1 MKLNRLSDMLL
12 FPGRIFSG
20 LTAGKRTL
28 VAGIVFVG
36 ACDILFPYVIEEFNT
51 HFAADSSRVFINAAI
66 LLLLIPLTGLLDTV
80 IFGVPAFDLFK
91 VFKKERKHLYE
102 GMLIKVM
109 KIYIMAHIP
118 VIPAEIILYYLFR
131 DTDLTGTS
139 TFVLLGIAI
148 LFVLPLFW
156 FAAIIS
162 RGVNVLYRFKPFY
175 QRLVFPLVLIWCF
188 IISKSLNY
196 IIMNVALKLLRT

>member
-1 MKLNRLSDMLL
+1 MNRIADILL

-28 VAGIVFVG
+28 AAGIIFVG
-36 ACDILFPYVIEEFNT
+36 ACDILFPYVIEEYKALFNT
-51 HFAADSSRVFINAAI
+51 GRGFINAVVLLMVI
-66 LLLLIPLTGLLDTV
+66 LITGLLDTV
-80 IFGVPAFDLFK
+80 IFAVPVFDLFK

-118 VIPAEIILYYLFR
+118 VIPAEIMLYYLFR

-175 QRLVFPLVLIWCF
+175 QRLVFPAVLLWCF
-188 IISKSLNY
+188 VISKSLNY
-196 IIMNVALKLLRT
+196 IIMNVVLKLFRT